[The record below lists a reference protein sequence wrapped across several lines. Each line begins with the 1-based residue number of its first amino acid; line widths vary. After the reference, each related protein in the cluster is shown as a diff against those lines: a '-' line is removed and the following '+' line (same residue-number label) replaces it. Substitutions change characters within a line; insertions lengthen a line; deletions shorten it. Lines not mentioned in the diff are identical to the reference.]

1 MTSSTTRAWPALP
14 LEAWRDTYATL
25 HMWTQVVGKLCLALT
40 ARSNHF
46 WNIAFHVASRG
57 LATPTL
63 TIGGHSLMITFDFV
77 SHQLVFQCSDGRTET
92 IALEPRTAASPE
104 NELTAFFEC
113 TYDLAA
119 RLASWNRVDL
129 EQKQDTTK

>member
-1 MTSSTTRAWPALP
+1 MTSVTGRAWPALP

-46 WNIAFHVASRG
+46 WNIAFQLTFRG

-63 TIGGHSLMITFDFV
+63 TMGGHSLMIIFDFV
-77 SHQLVFQCSDGRTET
+77 SHQVVFQCSDGGTET
-92 IALEPRTAASPE
+92 IALE
-104 NELTAFFEC
+104 
-113 TYDLAA
+113 
-119 RLASWNRVDL
+119 RLASWNRADL
-129 EQKQDTTK
+129 ERKRDTT

>member
-1 MTSSTTRAWPALP
+1 MTTVTGRAWPVLP
-14 LEAWRDTYATL
+14 LEAWWDTYATL

-46 WNIAFHVASRG
+46 WNIAFHVTSRG

-63 TIGGHSLMITFDFV
+63 TVGDHSLTITFDFV

-92 IALEPRTAASPE
+92 IALER
-104 NELTAFFEC
+104 
-113 TYDLAA
+113 
-119 RLASWNRVDL
+119 RASWYRADL
-129 EQKQDTTK
+129 ERKRDTTK